1 MENHLRYRHSASL
14 KETTPIKERDPNW
27 GQDLSLANPS
37 KLLLPSEGLEF
48 NPNDSIGIPK
58 VFIAY
63 TLIFSG
69 LVSNLF

>member
-1 MENHLRYRHSASL
+1 MDIHLRYRHSSSL
-14 KETTPIKERDPNW
+14 KEIIPIKERDPNW

-48 NPNDSIGIPK
+48 NTNDSIGIPK

-63 TLIFSG
+63 TLIFND
-69 LVSNLF
+69 LVCNYF